1 MSPAEDSLE
10 ARGPSTVAVAA
21 CEAYEP
27 AVVRDALREALAP
40 LGGLEAFVRPGQTV
54 LVKPNLLS
62 PHPPDHAVT
71 THPAVM
77 RAMIQLC
84 EERGAA
90 RIWVGDS
97 PSGMHEES
105 VLYRRTGM
113 TDAVAETRA
122 ELKSW
127 VVRQVPR
134 ACGDDVLPLPEWL
147 SEVDVVLSVAKLKT
161 HTLTTITGALKN
173 TYGLVSG
180 LAKTRFHTR
189 YPSPGAM
196 SAFLVRVHATLPPAL
211 TVVDAITAME
221 GHGPS
226 MGRPAHV
233 GVLLAGT
240 DAVAVDTVGCEAF
253 RIAPAS
259 VPMIRMAAEQG
270 LGRMDAEGIRAV
282 GSGLARLRGA
292 RLKPSLSRWL
302 QRVPEPLFGLG
313 TGAFQLRPGI
323 HDRLCQACGICVE
336 ACPRNAI
343 DDDGQLPAIRQK
355 DCIACFCCMESCP
368 HGAIALQLHLGASF
382 RIARRARRPGARRP

>member
-1 MSPAEDSLE
+1 MSPAEEPMEST
-10 ARGPSTVAVAA
+10 ARSTVAVAV
-21 CEAYEP
+21 CDAYEL
-27 AVVRDALREALAP
+27 AGVKAALREVLAP
-40 LGGLEAFVRPGQTV
+40 LGGLEAFLQPGQTV

-62 PHPPDHAVT
+62 AHPPEHAVT
-71 THPAVM
+71 THPSVI
-77 RAMIQLC
+77 RAIVQLC

-105 VLYRRTGM
+105 VLYCRTGM
-113 TDAVAETRA
+113 TQAVAGTRA

-134 ACGDDVLPLPEWL
+134 ECGEDVLPVPEWL
-147 SEVDVVLSVAKLKT
+147 AEVDVVVSVAKLKT
-161 HTLTTITGALKN
+161 HTLTTMTGALKN
-173 TYGLVSG
+173 VYGLVSG

-189 YPSPGAM
+189 YPSPAAM
-196 SAFLVRVHATLPPAL
+196 SRFLVRVHATLPPAL
-211 TVVDAITAME
+211 TVVDAVTVME
-221 GHGPS
+221 GNGPS
-226 MGRPAHV
+226 MGRPASL

-240 DAVAVDTVGCEAF
+240 DAVAVDTIGCEAF

-270 LGRMDAEGIRAV
+270 LGCMDPRSIRAV
-282 GSGLARLRGA
+282 GSGVTRLRGA

-323 HDRLCQACGICVE
+323 HERLCQACGVCV
-336 ACPRNAI
+336 
-343 DDDGQLPAIRQK
+343 
-355 DCIACFCCMESCP
+355 
-368 HGAIALQLHLGASF
+368 
-382 RIARRARRPGARRP
+382 GARDAPSTMAGSGP